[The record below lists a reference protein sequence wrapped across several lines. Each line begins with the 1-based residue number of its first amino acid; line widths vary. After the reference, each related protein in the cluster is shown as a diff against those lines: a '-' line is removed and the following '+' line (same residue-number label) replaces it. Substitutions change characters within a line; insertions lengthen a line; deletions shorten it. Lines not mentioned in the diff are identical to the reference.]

1 MKNVD
6 HKVDAH
12 AKLLQTLLAD
22 LFQALREISTQAVI
36 VLLQVQLP
44 NDLSS
49 ANVQSSVRRNRQ

>member
-22 LFQALREISTQAVI
+22 LFQALREIKHTSSNSFVT
-36 VLLQVQLP
+36 
-44 NDLSS
+44 SS
-49 ANVQSSVRRNRQ
+49 ASK